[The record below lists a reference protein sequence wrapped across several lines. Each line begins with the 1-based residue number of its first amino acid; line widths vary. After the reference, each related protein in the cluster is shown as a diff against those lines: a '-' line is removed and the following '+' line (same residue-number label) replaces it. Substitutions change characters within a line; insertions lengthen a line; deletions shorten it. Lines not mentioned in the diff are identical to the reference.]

1 MKKILLTIIG
11 TISLGLGIVGIILP
25 IFPTT
30 PFLLL
35 SLYCYVRSSR
45 KLYNFVLAN
54 KYLTCYVKDYI
65 SGNGIPMNAK
75 KKAIFL
81 IWLTIG
87 FSIIFVVDKLSL
99 RIILLIIAS
108 FVSTY
113 IWTRTTPEN

>member
-1 MKKILLTIIG
+1 MNILLMIIG

-45 KLYNFVLAN
+45 KLYNFVLTN
-54 KYLTCYVKDYI
+54 KYLARYVKEYLSD
-65 SGNGIPMNAK
+65 NGIPKNAK

-87 FSIIFVVDKLSL
+87 FSIIFVVDKLSF

-108 FVSTY
+108 SVSTY
-113 IWTRTTPEN
+113 IWTRTTTEN